1 MKAIVYHNYSSP
13 DVLKCEEIEKPTAGD
28 DEVLIR
34 VCAAAINPVD
44 LLFRGTSYMV
54 RIMTGLRKPKET
66 RIGHDVTGQVEAV
79 GRNVTQFKP
88 GDAVFGTCKGA
99 FAEYVCASESA
110 LVLKPDNVTF
120 EQAASVPIAA
130 LTALQGLRFGGLGD
144 KGQTRPKPNV
154 LINGASG
161 GVGTF
166 AVQIAK
172 SFGADVSGVCST
184 RNVEMVRSIGAD
196 QVIDYTRE
204 NFTKNRQH
212 YDLILDCV
220 GNHSLSA
227 HRRVLNRDGVCV
239 VAGAKGLW
247 DFLTRALIAPV
258 LSRFVSQKF
267 VTFIAKL
274 NKEDLAVMRQLMEAG
289 KVTPIIDR
297 RYKLSEVPEAMRYLE
312 ERHARGKVVITFA
325 YNNKT

>member
-1 MKAIVYHNYSSP
+1 MKAIVYRNYGSP
-13 DVLKCEEIEKPTAGD
+13 DVLRLEEIEKPTAGD
-28 DEVLIR
+28 DEILIKVR
-34 VCAAAINPVD
+34 AAAVNPLD

-54 RIMTGLRKPKET
+54 RIMTGLRKPKDT
-66 RIGHDVTGQVEAV
+66 RLGVDVAGQVEAV

-110 LVLKPDNVTF
+110 LVVKPENVTF

-144 KGQTRPKPNV
+144 KGKARPKPNV

-196 QVIDYTRE
+196 QVIDYSKRISP
-204 NFTKNRQH
+204 R
-212 YDLILDCV
+212 V
-220 GNHSLSA
+220 G
-227 HRRVLNRDGVCV
+227 D
-239 VAGAKGLW
+239 
-247 DFLTRALIAPV
+247 IM
-258 LSRFVSQKF
+258 
-267 VTFIAKL
+267 I
-274 NKEDLAVMRQLMEAG
+274 
-289 KVTPIIDR
+289 
-297 RYKLSEVPEAMRYLE
+297 
-312 ERHARGKVVITFA
+312 
-325 YNNKT
+325 